1 MTIITIPVTSPG
13 ENDEDVY
20 NAVMNVEEFLA
31 EHNIRDVANFVA
43 YNNVGKKRNNN
54 SRVNWETNINKQ
66 LAYSSTI

>member
-1 MTIITIPVTSPG
+1 MTSPG

-43 YNNVGKKRNNN
+43 YNIVGKKRNNN
-54 SRVNWETNINKQ
+54 SRVEMED
-66 LAYSSTI
+66 